1 MTKQEET
8 FIFLL
13 LRYFLLTYK
22 TNISMPCS
30 LLTQQLE
37 LTQLDQVWAR
47 NGLLRQYLPLKP
59 IDFRASGL
67 AHMKVKG

>member
-47 NGLLRQYLPLKP
+47 NGLFKQ
-59 IDFRASGL
+59 
-67 AHMKVKG
+67 